1 MSEPIRTGPAPAGFQ
16 TERSWTI
23 SRVDDLARLRRG
35 LHRAIAKCC
44 GGTHD
49 ADHLVLIANELAT
62 NALRHGS
69 TPAIVRLMSN
79 DTEFLLEV
87 IDRAVDA
94 HPVVAGP
101 RPAGQGGFGLLLARR
116 LALDVGFYTTPFAK
130 HVWARFPTTSASA
143 SVAAAG

>member
-1 MSEPIRTGPAPAGFQ
+1 MGEAIHTGPAPDGFR

-23 SRVDDLARLRRG
+23 SRVEDLGRLRRG
-35 LHRAIAKCC
+35 LHRALAGCC
-44 GGTHD
+44 TSESI
-49 ADHLVLIANELAT
+49 DHLVLVANELAT

-79 DTEFLLEV
+79 ENEYLLEV

-116 LALDVGFYTTPFAK
+116 LAEDVGFYTTPFAK
-130 HVWARFPTTSASA
+130 HVWARFPVTSAA
-143 SVAAAG
+143 RSVAAAG